1 MTLRKRLTEFSNT
14 AVGSLTARE
23 LENPATD
30 LEAFESAD
38 PPSFLRNRRADARE
52 LLGHLSP
59 EEQAHAAQSPSY
71 HPSQV
76 ASPPSHMVAAALTY
90 GCR

>member
-1 MTLRKRLTEFSNT
+1 VTLRKRLTEFSNT

-52 LLGHLSP
+52 LLGILSP
-59 EEQAHAAQSPSY
+59 EEQARSPSY
-71 HPSQV
+71 HPS
-76 ASPPSHMVAAALTY
+76 ALRRRHSHLVITPQP
-90 GCR
+90 

>member
-1 MTLRKRLTEFSNT
+1 VTLRKRLTEFSNT

-52 LLGHLSP
+52 LLGILSP
-59 EEQAHAAQSPSY
+59 EEQARSPSY
-71 HPSQV
+71 HPS
-76 ASPPSHMVAAALTY
+76 ALRRRHSH
-90 GCR
+90 